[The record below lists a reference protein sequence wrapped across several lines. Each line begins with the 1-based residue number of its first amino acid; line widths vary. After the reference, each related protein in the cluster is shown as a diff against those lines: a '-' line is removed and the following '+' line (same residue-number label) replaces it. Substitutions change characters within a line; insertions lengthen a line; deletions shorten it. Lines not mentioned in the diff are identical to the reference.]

1 MNRPGDLEQ
10 HVLAVLVENKAG
22 VLARVADL
30 FARRGYNIVSLN
42 VAPTD
47 DERFS
52 RISIVVDVEKAPL
65 DQIVKQLF
73 KLVNVVEIAEMVP
86 GASLTRELVVLNLIV
101 PGDRRDELF
110 ATVER
115 LHGRV
120 LHDADGHVMVSLA
133 GEPHEIDAIERE
145 LSAFEIFDIQ
155 RTGKVALR
163 IVGNDVPLT
172 RAEP

>member
-22 VLARVADL
+22 VLARVVDL

-52 RISIVVDVEKAPL
+52 RITIVVDVEKAPL

-73 KLVNVVEIAEMVP
+73 KLINVVEIAEMTP
-86 GASLTRELVVLNLIV
+86 GATLTRELIVVNV
-101 PGDRRDELF
+101 AVGDDRRDELLE
-110 ATVER
+110 AVER
-115 LHGRV
+115 MHGRV
-120 LHDADGHVMVSLA
+120 LVNKAGHVMVSLA

-145 LSAFEIFDIQ
+145 LSSFEIFDIQ

-163 IVGNDVPLT
+163 IVGSDVPLT
-172 RAEP
+172 RA

>member
-1 MNRPGDLEQ
+1 MNRPGDLES

-52 RISIVVDVEKAPL
+52 RITIVVDVEKAPL

-73 KLVNVVEIAEMVP
+73 KLVNVVEIAEMRP
-86 GASLTRELVVLNLIV
+86 GASLTRELIVVNV
-101 PGDRRDELF
+101 VVSDDRRTELID
-110 ATVER
+110 TVQR
-115 LHGRV
+115 RHGRI
-120 LHDADGHVMVSLA
+120 LHDEAGHVMVSLA

-145 LSAFEIFDIQ
+145 LSSFEIFDIQ

-163 IVGNDVPLT
+163 IVGNEVPLT
-172 RAEP
+172 RA

>member
-1 MNRPGDLEQ
+1 MNRPGDLQQ

-30 FARRGYNIVSLN
+30 FARRSYNIVSLN

-47 DERFS
+47 DERVS
-52 RISIVVDVEKAPL
+52 RITIVVDVEKAPL

-73 KLVNVVEIAEMVP
+73 KLINVVEILEMIP
-86 GASLTRELVVLNLIV
+86 EASLVREMVVLNIEV
-101 PGDRRDELF
+101 DDARKPELV
-110 ATVER
+110 AVVDR

-120 LHDADGHVMVSLA
+120 LHDEAGHVMVSLA
-133 GEPHEIDAIERE
+133 GEPHEIDAIEHE
-145 LSAFEIFDIQ
+145 LSAFDIVDIQ

-172 RAEP
+172 RA

>member
-47 DERFS
+47 DDRFS

-86 GASLTRELVVLNLIV
+86 EASLTRELIVVNV
-101 PGDRRDELF
+101 EVGDDRIDELK
-110 ATVER
+110 AVVANR
-115 LHGRV
+115 HGRV
-120 LHDADGHVMVSLA
+120 LHEGAGHVMVSLA
-133 GEPHEIDAIERE
+133 GEPHEIDAIETE
-145 LSAFEIFDIQ
+145 LSAFDIFDIQ
-155 RTGKVALR
+155 RTGKVAMR

-172 RAEP
+172 RA

>member
-1 MNRPGDLEQ
+1 MNRPGDLQQ

-52 RISIVVDVEKAPL
+52 RITIVVDVEKAPL

-86 GASLTRELVVLNLIV
+86 EASLVRELIVVNV
-101 PGDRRDELF
+101 EVSDDRREELMD
-110 ATVER
+110 AVER
-115 LHGRV
+115 MHGRV
-120 LHDADGHVMVSLA
+120 LLEEPSHVMVSLA

-145 LSAFEIFDIQ
+145 LSGFGIFDIQ

-163 IVGNDVPLT
+163 ILGNDVPLT
-172 RAEP
+172 KV

>member
-47 DERFS
+47 NEKIS
-52 RISIVVDVEKAPL
+52 RITIVVDVEKAPL

-73 KLVNVVEIAEMVP
+73 KLVNVVEIREMIPESSRV
-86 GASLTRELVVLNLIV
+86 REMAVINVK
-101 PGDRRDELF
+101 
-110 ATVER
+110 
-115 LHGRV
+115 
-120 LHDADGHVMVSLA
+120 
-133 GEPHEIDAIERE
+133 IDAEQKPDLLAPVE
-145 LSAFEIFDIQ
+145 H
-155 RTGKVALR
+155 GY
-163 IVGNDVPLT
+163 G
-172 RAEP
+172 

>member
-10 HVLAVLVENKAG
+10 YVLAVLVENKAG

-52 RISIVVDVEKAPL
+52 RITIVVDVEKAPL

-73 KLVNVVEIAEMVP
+73 KLINVVEIAEMVP
-86 GASLTRELVVLNLIV
+86 EASLVRELIVVNVRIEEAQ
-101 PGDRRDELF
+101 RDELLT
-110 ATVER
+110 TVER
-115 LHGRV
+115 LHGRI
-120 LHDADGHVMVSLA
+120 LLEANGHVMVSLA

-145 LSAFEIFDIQ
+145 LGEFDIFDIQ

-163 IVGNDVPLT
+163 IVGNDLPLT
-172 RAEP
+172 RA